1 MRASQMGNSDW
12 QQVLNRPALLNR
24 IHVPLPECQS
34 APPVRKEAYPN
45 KGTKVTLRVKAFF
58 AIKDLLKK
66 AQKNRNQLEETKD
79 QVHIISERG

>member
-1 MRASQMGNSDW
+1 MTQGTTAVCRYAK
-12 QQVLNRPALLNR
+12 AT
-24 IHVPLPECQS
+24 
-34 APPVRKEAYPN
+34 ATPVRKEAYPN